1 MSDPQSP
8 GEKWG
13 APWDPAAVGGPLS
26 WSPVTW
32 TSWALCVLFLPKQE
46 EMLLKNWNIFRGFF
60 LCTRDLQE
68 SNCIP
73 TFTEHVDWPYLS
85 FPWSLSVWLPAS
97 FCRRH
102 LQPSSWTCSWLWQ
115 ALDNSPQPS
124 SWICCYCPRETP
136 FRTSETRPSGTHNGG
151 AFSIGTCEKCAC
163 IIKTLWKHMRDVFQ
177 HKPFI
182 LLFRSC
188 FFSAILCLKCVI
200 KCMLSSSFA

>member
-1 MSDPQSP
+1 MGRPMGSSCS
-8 GEKWG
+8 
-13 APWDPAAVGGPLS
+13 GG
-26 WSPVTW
+26 T
-32 TSWALCVLFLPKQE
+32 TFLITCDLDFLGFVCIVSTKT
-46 EMLLKNWNIFRGFF
+46 RGNVVKKTETFFWVFF

-85 FPWSLSVWLPAS
+85 FPWSLSVWLLAS

-115 ALDNSPQPS
+115 APDNSPQPS

-177 HKPFI
+177 HKPYI
-182 LLFRSC
+182 WLFRSC
-188 FFSAILCLKCVI
+188 FFSAVLCLKCVI